1 MEHHSATPREAL
13 MLTTGDTQRSAQLF
27 TMLWHRRQSSL
38 QFRHQRSVDPQ
49 TSQTSGSGSL
59 GAVML

>member
-1 MEHHSATPREAL
+1 
-13 MLTTGDTQRSAQLF
+13 MLTTGETQRSAQLF
-27 TMLWHRRQSSL
+27 TMLWHRRQRSL